1 MPFFTVIIPL
11 FNKENYVHNCI
22 QSVFNQTFTNYEIII
37 VNDGSTDKSIA
48 IVENFKNQNIKII
61 NHDNN
66 KGLSATRNTGIANAN
81 SDYITFLDADDAWKP
96 TFLENVLELINTFA
110 EARIFATNY
119 EEKYQNKIVL
129 PQNNANKLKKNS
141 KQIIDFF
148 SINLGQGIY
157 NHGSV
162 CFHKSVFKKAGLYNE
177 NIDYAED
184 LDFNIR
190 ANWHFKLAY
199 SNTIG
204 MQYSMQIED
213 QLTKTNI
220 ANIRL
225 PDYDKY
231 NDWAAENLV
240 FKKYLDFERYV
251 LSKHLKIDGNSIL
264 SEKIIQSINLKN
276 LNSKQIF
283 LLKSPIL
290 ILKFVRIFKNLLFK
304 LNIKSHSY

>member
-119 EEKYQNKIVL
+119 EEKYRNKIVL
-129 PQNNANKLKKNS
+129 PQNNAIKLKKNS

-177 NIDYAED
+177 NIDFAED

-220 ANIRL
+220 ANKRL

-276 LNSKQIF
+276 LNRKQIF

-304 LNIKSHSY
+304 LIIKSHSY

>member
-119 EEKYQNKIVL
+119 EEKYRNKIVL
-129 PQNNANKLKKNS
+129 PQNNAIKLKKNS

-177 NIDYAED
+177 NIDFAED

-220 ANIRL
+220 ANKRL

-276 LNSKQIF
+276 LNRKQIF

>member
-119 EEKYQNKIVL
+119 EEKYRNKIVL

-177 NIDYAED
+177 NIDFAED

-264 SEKIIQSINLKN
+264 SDKIIQSINLKN

>member
-1 MPFFTVIIPL
+1 MPFFTIIIPL

-37 VNDGSTDKSIA
+37 INDGSTDKSIA

-119 EEKYQNKIVL
+119 EEKYRNKIVL
-129 PQNNANKLKKNS
+129 PQNNAIKLKKNS

-177 NIDYAED
+177 NIDFAED

-220 ANIRL
+220 ANKRL

-276 LNSKQIF
+276 LNRKQIF

>member
-119 EEKYQNKIVL
+119 EEKYRNKIVL
-129 PQNNANKLKKNS
+129 PQNNAIKLKKNS

-157 NHGSV
+157 NHCSV

-177 NIDYAED
+177 NIDFAED

-199 SNTIG
+199 GNTIG

-220 ANIRL
+220 ANKRL

-240 FKKYLDFERYV
+240 FKKYLDFEMFGQDI
-251 LSKHLKIDGNSIL
+251 SFKI
-264 SEKIIQSINLKN
+264 
-276 LNSKQIF
+276 
-283 LLKSPIL
+283 
-290 ILKFVRIFKNLLFK
+290 
-304 LNIKSHSY
+304 